1 MFGRVPSVD
10 VAEAQQLREDG
21 ALVLDVR
28 RDDEWRAGHVPDAAH
43 IPLDQLAT
51 RAGEVPTDC
60 RVVAVCRSGARS
72 GQATRALRGAGLDVV
87 NLDGGLQAWSR
98 QGGDIVRAD
107 GGQGRVA

>member
-10 VAEAQQLREDG
+10 VAEARQLVEDG
-21 ALVLDVR
+21 ALLLDVR
-28 RDDEWRAGHVPDAAH
+28 RQDEWQAGHAPDAAH

-51 RAGEVPTDC
+51 RAGEVPTDR

-87 NLDGGLQAWSR
+87 NLDGGMQAWSR
-98 QGGDIVRAD
+98 QGGDIVRED